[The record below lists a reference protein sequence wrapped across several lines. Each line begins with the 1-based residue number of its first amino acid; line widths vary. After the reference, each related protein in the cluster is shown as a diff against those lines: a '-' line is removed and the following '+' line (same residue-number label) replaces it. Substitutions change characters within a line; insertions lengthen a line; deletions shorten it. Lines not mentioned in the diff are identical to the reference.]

1 MKAAALQPTYL
12 PWMGYFE
19 MIDSAD
25 IHIVWDHV
33 QFSRDSWQQRN
44 KIKTSNGVT
53 WLTIP
58 VQSSSQ
64 DARICDIKISYN
76 REDPLKKHWKTISFV
91 YKKAPYFNK
100 YKSFFETI
108 YHKKYVLLRDLNV
121 EMIKGICNILG
132 IKKRIIFS
140 SEMDLNDQDMGKTE
154 KVVNLCKRA
163 GVTHLV
169 EAKGGEAFIDV
180 SLFQDEGI
188 LITFQDFEH
197 PIYSQLR
204 GEFVPYLPVMD
215 LLFNEGDKALSIIK
229 SGKVK

>member
-1 MKAAALQPTYL
+1 MKAAVLQPTYL

-25 IHIVWDHV
+25 IYIVCDHV
-33 QFSRDSWQQRN
+33 QFSKISWQQRN

-76 REDPLKKHWKTISFV
+76 RRDPLERHWKTISFV

-108 YHKKYVLLRDLNV
+108 FHKKYVLLRDLNV
-121 EMIKGICNILG
+121 EIIKGICNILG

-140 SEMDLNDQDMGKTE
+140 SEMDLNDQDLGKTE
-154 KVVNLCKRA
+154 KIINLCKRA
-163 GVTHLV
+163 GVTHLL
-169 EAKGGEAFIDV
+169 EAKGGEAFIDL
-180 SLFQDEGI
+180 SLSQNEGV

-197 PIYSQLR
+197 PRYSQLW
-204 GEFVPYLPVMD
+204 GEFIPYLSVID
-215 LLFNEGDKALSIIK
+215 LLFNEGDNSLSIIRN
-229 SGKVK
+229 GKAR